1 MASSTVIASPHK
13 RLLDRHTQKKLAGI
27 GRVIMILLIMIIVV
41 LPFYVAVLYS
51 FRAPDAITANRLAWP
66 EHPTFQNYLRV
77 IFENE
82 SFLTGYKNSIINTL
96 PTVVLLMVITS
107 MASWVLARHETRF
120 YNFMYAILTLGLL
133 IPFQCFELPLY
144 INWYNAGLV
153 STNIGFIVARAGL
166 QISISLTAVTGFI
179 KTVPRDLEQAAMMDG
194 LQPVP
199 VLLEGGLPPDDPH
212 QRDSAGSEHPVYLE
226 RLQHVDYSA
235 SQEVLLHP
243 DVGTDH
249 LLQRE
254 YDHAERGVCLLHH
267 GHDPNSDP
275 LSVHAEIHCQRHHR
289 WCGQGLIPTVWA
301 PASGKPEAGV
311 FHNRKCKESKKYVAD
326 ADKFCYNTTKKE
338 GVPF

>member
-1 MASSTVIASPHK
+1 MASPTVIASPHK

-153 STNIGFIVARAGL
+153 STNNLIIVALAFL
-166 QISISLTAVTGFI
+166 ASVIASSFFI
-179 KTVPRDLEQAAMMDG
+179 P
-194 LQPVP
+194 
-199 VLLEGGLPPDDPH
+199 
-212 QRDSAGSEHPVYLE
+212 
-226 RLQHVDYSA
+226 
-235 SQEVLLHP
+235 
-243 DVGTDH
+243 
-249 LLQRE
+249 
-254 YDHAERGVCLLHH
+254 
-267 GHDPNSDP
+267 
-275 LSVHAEIHCQRHHR
+275 
-289 WCGQGLIPTVWA
+289 
-301 PASGKPEAGV
+301 
-311 FHNRKCKESKKYVAD
+311 
-326 ADKFCYNTTKKE
+326 
-338 GVPF
+338 

>member
-1 MASSTVIASPHK
+1 
-13 RLLDRHTQKKLAGI
+13 
-27 GRVIMILLIMIIVV
+27 MILLIMIIVV

-194 LQPVP
+194 CNRFQCFWKVVFPLMTPINVTQL
-199 VLLEGGLPPDDPH
+199 VLNTLFIWN
-212 QRDSAGSEHPVYLE
+212 
-226 RLQHVDYSA
+226 DYST
-235 SQEVLLHP
+235 SIILL
-243 DVGTDH
+243 
-249 LLQRE
+249 R
-254 YDHAERGVCLLHH
+254 
-267 GHDPNSDP
+267 
-275 LSVHAEIHCQRHHR
+275 
-289 WCGQGLIPTVWA
+289 
-301 PASGKPEAGV
+301 
-311 FHNRKCKESKKYVAD
+311 KKYSFTLTLAQIIY
-326 ADKFCYNTTKKE
+326 FNENTTMLNEAFAFFIMAMIPILILYLCMQKYIVSGITAGAVK
-338 GVPF
+338 G